1 MVLHSQH
8 LEKEVLE
15 VEIDQLTELV
25 RKRRSIRRYKPDP
38 IPDEYVEKII
48 EVARWAMSGAN
59 GQPWEYIVIK
69 DQKVKE
75 KFLDIYRQ
83 HRASIDMLESTRIEK
98 YRHHA
103 PALIKDGAPVF
114 KDAPVFIAVC
124 GDSRTIQASVLAASV
139 YDPETHVFHFNLANT
154 TMLIHL
160 AAASLGLGSQWV
172 SISNHVEPDLRAALG
187 VPNMF
192 RIYVVIPIGY
202 PAYEPPQGWRRQA
215 SEITHYDRYDMSKF
229 RSDEQIVEFI
239 ENLRKKAAPAYRQL
253 G

>member
-1 MVLHSQH
+1 MDMVLHSQH
-8 LEKEVLE
+8 LEKEVIE

-25 RKRRSIRRYKPDP
+25 RRRRSIRRYKPDP

-48 EVARWAMSGAN
+48 EVARWAMSGALF
-59 GQPWEYIVIK
+59 ELYC
-69 DQKVKE
+69 
-75 KFLDIYRQ
+75 R
-83 HRASIDMLESTRIEK
+83 HRASVDKLESTRIEK

-124 GDSRTIQASVLAASV
+124 GDTRTVQASVLGASIHN
-139 YDPETHVFHFNLANT
+139 PEPHVFHFNLANT

-172 SISNHVEPDLRAALG
+172 SISNHVEPDLRVALG

-192 RIYVVIPIGY
+192 RIYVVIPVGY
-202 PAYEPPQGWRRQA
+202 PAYQPPQGGRRQA

-229 RSDEQIVEFI
+229 RSDDQILEFI
-239 ENLRKKAAPAYRQL
+239 ENLRTKAAPAYRDL